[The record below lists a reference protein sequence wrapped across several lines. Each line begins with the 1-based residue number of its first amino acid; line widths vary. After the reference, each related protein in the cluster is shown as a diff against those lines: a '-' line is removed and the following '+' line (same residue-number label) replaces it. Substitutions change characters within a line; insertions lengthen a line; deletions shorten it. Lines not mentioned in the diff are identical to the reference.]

1 MICQKNKLPQSL
13 WIISMSLKTIVKVV
27 YLFALW
33 RRDWLERYYAW
44 KVLPKD
50 TISVFSELWIS
61 STHKLV
67 WCIKCHVT
75 WEHECGGPQISEVTR
90 LGGVKND
97 PPLLAITQPRHPG
110 VHFLKI
116 PPPPCKQLPKTIKSR
131 MCLECMM
138 DVSFIPVTNITN
150 EYLKRQIEIWRKK
163 IVFPGKKLNKQNYNQ
178 YLKYL
183 KYWNFPIA
191 NFFASK
197 YVLSLR
203 TADAFPVVASL
214 PP

>member
-1 MICQKNKLPQSL
+1 MFKAKVFCRYIHTDGLARVRYLLFSPKYTRVNGLLIKKCYNVICQKNKLPQSL
-13 WIISMSLKTIVKVV
+13 WIISMSLKTIVKVF

-61 STHKLV
+61 STHRLV

-97 PPLLAITQPRHPG
+97 PPLDAILQPLHPG

-116 PPPPCKQLPKTIKSR
+116 
-131 MCLECMM
+131 
-138 DVSFIPVTNITN
+138 
-150 EYLKRQIEIWRKK
+150 IEW
-163 IVFPGKKLNKQNYNQ
+163 
-178 YLKYL
+178 
-183 KYWNFPIA
+183 
-191 NFFASK
+191 S
-197 YVLSLR
+197 LS
-203 TADAFPVVASL
+203 T
-214 PP
+214 